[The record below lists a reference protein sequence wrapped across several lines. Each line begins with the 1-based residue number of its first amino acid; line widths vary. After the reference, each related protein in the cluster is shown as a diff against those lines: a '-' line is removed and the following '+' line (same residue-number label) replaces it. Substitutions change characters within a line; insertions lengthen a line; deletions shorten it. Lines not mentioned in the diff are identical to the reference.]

1 MKTLVIYPG
10 TFDPVTRGH
19 LDLIRRS
26 CENFSRII
34 VAVAEH
40 THKKAFFSLE
50 ERVEMIKQATR
61 NLPQVER
68 VEVDSF
74 SGLLVDYM
82 RSRQANV
89 ALRGLRAISDF
100 EYEFQLAQMNR
111 KLYPEFEIIYMMPD
125 EKYTYISSSLVK
137 EVASLGGDVSEFVP
151 EEICSFLQKKFSEKK
166 AGG

>member
-19 LDLIRRS
+19 VDLIRRC
-26 CENFSRII
+26 CEHFSKMI

-40 THKKAFFSLE
+40 THKKAFFSLP
-50 ERVEMIKQATR
+50 ERVQMMKEATQV
-61 NLPQVER
+61 LPR

-82 RSRQANV
+82 RSRRVNV
-89 ALRGLRAISDF
+89 ALRGLRAVSDF

-111 KLYPEFEIIYMMPD
+111 KLYREFEIIYMMPD

-137 EVASLGGDVSEFVP
+137 EVAALGGDVSEFVP
-151 EEICSFLQKKFSEKK
+151 EEIRPFLMAKFVK
-166 AGG
+166 AD